1 MPGRKPH
8 EMMPGS
14 LEQSIMDLS
23 ADVEII
29 IGEARLPIENLLTL
43 ETGDVIALEKSIDD
57 PVDVYVAGQLMA
69 RGQLIISDGKLGVS
83 LTEIIAPDKSF

>member
-8 EMMPGS
+8 EMMPRS

-83 LTEIIAPDKSF
+83 LTEIIAPEKSI

>member
-1 MPGRKPH
+1 
-8 EMMPGS
+8 
-14 LEQSIMDLS
+14 MDLS

-57 PVDVYVAGQLMA
+57 QVDVYVAGQLMA

-83 LTEIIAPDKSF
+83 LTEIIAPEKSF

>member
-1 MPGRKPH
+1 
-8 EMMPGS
+8 
-14 LEQSIMDLS
+14 MDLS

-83 LTEIIAPDKSF
+83 LTEIIAPEKSI